1 MNQVCTTCNQAIHHL
16 IQQTFKVSNR
26 RKQNIGNTALHW
38 AASAGHI
45 EAVQFLV
52 NELHIPVNLQNTV
65 GDTALHKAAW
75 RGSLSTV
82 QFLCGLDETDIQM
95 KNKEGKRPV
104 DVARHLEVKSYLQS
118 FEGSE
123 EEEEEEEEGAAAE
136 EEE

>member
-1 MNQVCTTCNQAIHHL
+1 MCFLPC
-16 IQQTFKVSNR
+16 SNR
-26 RKQNIGNTALHW
+26 GKYNIGNTALHW

-82 QFLCGLDETDIQM
+82 QFLCGLDETEIHV
-95 KNKEGKRPV
+95 KNKEGKTPV
-104 DVARHLEVKSYLQS
+104 DIARHLEVKSYLQS

-123 EEEEEEEEGAAAE
+123 EEEEEEEEEAE
-136 EEE
+136 EEA

>member
-1 MNQVCTTCNQAIHHL
+1 M
-16 IQQTFKVSNR
+16 
-26 RKQNIGNTALHW
+26 
-38 AASAGHI
+38 
-45 EAVQFLV
+45 
-52 NELHIPVNLQNTV
+52 
-65 GDTALHKAAW
+65 AW

-123 EEEEEEEEGAAAE
+123 EDQEEEEEEEE
-136 EEE
+136 EEEA